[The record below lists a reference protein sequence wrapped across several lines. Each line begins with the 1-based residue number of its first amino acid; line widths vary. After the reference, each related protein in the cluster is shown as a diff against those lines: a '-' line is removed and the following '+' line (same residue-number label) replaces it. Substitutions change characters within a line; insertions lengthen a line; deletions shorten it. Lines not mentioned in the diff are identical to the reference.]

1 MKEIKRDTYLKELID
16 RRGIPLIKVITGV
29 RRCGKS
35 YLLNPIFKDYLI
47 SDGVPEDHIIYLNLE
62 LLENE
67 KLHDREALHA
77 FILDQVKDNSEYFLL
92 LDEIQLVN
100 RFESVLSS
108 FLAKGNLNVYVTGSN
123 SKFLSSDIVTEFRG
137 RSEQIHMYPLSF
149 VEFMTAYEGNKYD
162 GWQEYIRYGG
172 LPLIMH
178 YSDSRQKMSYLNEVQ
193 QNIYLKDIIE
203 RHSVRNDTALRSLI
217 EIVASSV
224 GSLTNP
230 YKLENTFKSKVN
242 VSLSHNTINDYL
254 SKLEESYIIECAKR
268 FDVKGKQ
275 YMDTPVK
282 YYFTDIGIRNSFVG
296 FRQIEE
302 NHIMEN
308 VIYNELRHRGYQVD
322 VGVVE
327 IYERDLKTMEKSKKH
342 VEIDFVANQGDRKYY
357 IQSALTIND
366 TEKRAIEARPLNNID
381 DFFKR
386 IIVTGDLMLPGR
398 EENGIVIM
406 NILDFL
412 LNEDSLDREM
422 S

>member
-149 VEFMTAYEGNKYD
+149 AEFMTAYDGNKYD

-172 LPLIMH
+172 L
-178 YSDSRQKMSYLNEVQ
+178 
-193 QNIYLKDIIE
+193 
-203 RHSVRNDTALRSLI
+203 
-217 EIVASSV
+217 
-224 GSLTNP
+224 
-230 YKLENTFKSKVN
+230 
-242 VSLSHNTINDYL
+242 
-254 SKLEESYIIECAKR
+254 
-268 FDVKGKQ
+268 
-275 YMDTPVK
+275 
-282 YYFTDIGIRNSFVG
+282 
-296 FRQIEE
+296 
-302 NHIMEN
+302 
-308 VIYNELRHRGYQVD
+308 
-322 VGVVE
+322 
-327 IYERDLKTMEKSKKH
+327 
-342 VEIDFVANQGDRKYY
+342 DRK
-357 IQSALTIND
+357 ST
-366 TEKRAIEARPLNNID
+366 RLNSSHL
-381 DFFKR
+381 R
-386 IIVTGDLMLPGR
+386 
-398 EENGIVIM
+398 
-406 NILDFL
+406 
-412 LNEDSLDREM
+412 
-422 S
+422 